1 VHWARGDGRKAKVD
15 MAVKSLEGKVVVV
28 TGASSGF
35 GKGASRRLAQ
45 EGASLVLA
53 ARRGALLDE
62 LRSECEALGV
72 RALAVP
78 TDVSMAADV
87 RALAEAAVAAFG
99 RIDVWV
105 NDAGVGAIGY
115 FERIPLEDHEQV
127 IRTNLL
133 GTLYGSYCAYTQFLR
148 QGSGTLI
155 NIASELGGHSVP
167 YYAAYVASKHG
178 VVGLSDSLRQEIAA
192 AKADGIHVCT
202 IMPTAHDTPFFDHAA
217 NYTGHEVVAPPPL
230 HDPEN
235 VVETIVSL
243 ARDPKDRK
251 IVGADGVFKIL
262 MKKLAPKV
270 QDAVDQ
276 KFAHREQIEKAPPGA
291 DSSNALHEP
300 VGVGTEVEAGRR
312 KK

>member
-1 VHWARGDGRKAKVD
+1 
-15 MAVKSLEGKVVVV
+15 MAGKSLEGKVVVV

-35 GKGASRRLAQ
+35 GKGAARRLAE

-53 ARRGALLDE
+53 ARRGALLDD
-62 LRSECEALGV
+62 LRLECEALGV
-72 RALAVP
+72 RALAVT
-78 TDVSMAADV
+78 TDVSMAAEV
-87 RALAEAAVAAFG
+87 RALAEEAVAALG

-133 GTLYGSYCAYTQFLR
+133 GTVYGSYYAYAQFLR

-167 YYAAYVASKHG
+167 YYASYVASKHG

-192 AKADGIHVCT
+192 AKTGDIHVCT
-202 IMPTAHDTPFFDHAA
+202 VLPTAHDTPFFDHAA
-217 NYTGHEVVAPPPL
+217 NYTGHELVAPPPL

-235 VVETIVSL
+235 VVEAIVSL
-243 ARDPKDRK
+243 ARDPRDRK
-251 IVGADGVFKIL
+251 IVGADGVFKIV

-270 QDAVDQ
+270 QDAVDA
-276 KFAHREQIEKAPPGA
+276 KFMQHEQMEKAPEGA
-291 DSSNALHEP
+291 DSSRALHEP
-300 VGVGTEVEAGRR
+300 IGVGTGVDAGRR